1 MPPPRSKA
9 AYSVRA
15 ATIAFSV
22 AFPCLLYLLGWTV
35 GGLLVAQLGGVIYLT
50 YELGWDLMEPTTYL
64 MGLAVTVA
72 SSGLYNLTKKDYE
85 YGIHFERCVSLLFC
99 LRASADARVQCPKLD
114 ASSRVPAPSR

>member
-15 ATIAFSV
+15 AIIAFSV

-50 YELGWDLMEPTTYL
+50 YELGWDLMDPTTYL

-99 LRASADARVQCPKLD
+99 LRASADPRDQGPKLD
-114 ASSRVPAPSR
+114 APSRVPAPSR